1 MGFCQE
7 IIHICYFLKKSCYFK
22 NFKTNISTLFYLRF
36 DEIYFF
42 LFEEKTIRTFV

>member
-7 IIHICYFLKKSCYFK
+7 IIHICYFLKKKAAILKILNKYF
-22 NFKTNISTLFYLRF
+22 NAFYLRF

-42 LFEEKTIRTFV
+42 LFEENNPYFV